1 MFSVWLADET
11 EIELPLTVDDIETPK
26 WFSMSA
32 HEREFERMG
41 DKVEPVDFIHH
52 ISSAV
57 RSVLEIPEAVPFG
70 LALKTIKNKAWELT
84 PCCFFKI
91 EKEEVVCLP
100 VTVLNVYRHLLWVTR
115 NAQPCE
121 FPVEFDDRLWGMTPH
136 IQKLAEPGEFTA
148 QETVEVLRLEQM
160 FEAELTEARKGADGV
175 VDFSAIAAADY
186 GLSMV
191 QMALLFRPL
200 DEDGKIEP
208 LPHGEAAIEK
218 YVNERVAE
226 LQSLPYSIVLSVR
239 FFFLL
244 SLSGVSLMS
253 ALEATLAAQSSTP
266 HSG

>member
-41 DKVEPVDFIHH
+41 DKVEPSDFIHH

-57 RSVLEIPEAVPFG
+57 RSVLEIPETVPFG
-70 LALKTIKNKAWELT
+70 LQAKAIKNKAWELT
-84 PCCFFKI
+84 PCCFFRI

-115 NAQPCE
+115 NAKPCE
-121 FPVEFDDRLWGMTPH
+121 FPVEFNDRLWGMTPH

-160 FEAELTEARKGADGV
+160 FEAELTEARKGVEGV
-175 VDFSAIAAADY
+175 FDYFSIAAADY

-191 QMALLFRPL
+191 QMALLFRPI

-253 ALEATLAAQSSTP
+253 ALAATLEEQSNTP